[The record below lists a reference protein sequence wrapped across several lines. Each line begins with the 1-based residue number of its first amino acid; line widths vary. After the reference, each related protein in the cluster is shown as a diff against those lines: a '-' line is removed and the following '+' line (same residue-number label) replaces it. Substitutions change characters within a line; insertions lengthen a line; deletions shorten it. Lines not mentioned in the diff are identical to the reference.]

1 MNEKEYSVSE
11 AVRRTGVPSH
21 VLRYW
26 EEELQII
33 IHRSA
38 QGYRIYTESDLELFR
53 RVKLLKEKGIQLKAI
68 RVLLEEQEDG
78 QKYFRD
84 QELDQKNTEDI
95 VQEAGYEII
104 LGEQVPD
111 KLQQFEMILKAMIE
125 DVVSE
130 QNEKL
135 EESMKACIRAELD
148 MWYREYWEEVYRET
162 AVSAESGKRS
172 LWKRIFGK

>member
-26 EEELQII
+26 EEELQIM

-68 RVLLEEQEDG
+68 RVLLEEPEENKQGNE
-78 QKYFRD
+78 
-84 QELDQKNTEDI
+84 ETVISES
-95 VQEAGYEII
+95 GYEII
-104 LGEQVPD
+104 LGKQIPD
-111 KLQQFEMILKAMIE
+111 QMAQFKTIIKTMLAE
-125 DVVSE
+125 VVEE

-135 EESMKACIRAELD
+135 EQSLKECLREELEVWYMKHYDELCQEAAAAAEP
-148 MWYREYWEEVYRET
+148 E
-162 AVSAESGKRS
+162 KKS
-172 LWKRIFGK
+172 LWDWIFRR